1 MLAEAQVY
9 ILLELV
15 DNVGHMHTDMQSTGN
30 NAVLG
35 RGGVGGK
42 GGGVQV
48 LLGYHERF
56 ASGSIPSKLPA
67 MVT

>member
-15 DNVGHMHTDMQSTGN
+15 DNVGHVHTDMQSTGN

-35 RGGVGGK
+35 RGGCRYCLATRKDLLVGQFL
-42 GGGVQV
+42 VSYLLWSLEV
-48 LLGYHERF
+48 L
-56 ASGSIPSKLPA
+56 
-67 MVT
+67 